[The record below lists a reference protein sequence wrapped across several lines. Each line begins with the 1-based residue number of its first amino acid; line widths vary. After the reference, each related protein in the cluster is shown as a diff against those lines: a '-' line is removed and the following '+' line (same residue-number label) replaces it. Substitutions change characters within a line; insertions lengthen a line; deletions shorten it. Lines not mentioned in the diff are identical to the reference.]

1 MLGSTSLT
9 ANSEGEV
16 HFFISFNERLPLLRP
31 ESVSR
36 VIQITVF
43 QLPIRMVVWSKSEME
58 MRRTMRVEG
67 CYSLY
72 VSFPSLCVCS

>member
-67 CYSLY
+67 YYSLY